1 MLLLF
6 LSCDKDCL
14 VVIDLFSCI
23 VFLVKLYVAHRV
35 GTRGGVLSGA
45 LVDVVV

>member
-1 MLLLF
+1 MFTIRLDVNSRVYFESVTLLTG
-6 LSCDKDCL
+6 
-14 VVIDLFSCI
+14 VP
-23 VFLVKLYVAHRV
+23 YAHRV